1 MVTRDPP
8 ASGSLLMTGGST
20 GFDRIP
26 AAGEAIRGRY
36 SLKPKLNLNADDSYA
51 LAAA

>member
-20 GFDRIP
+20 GFDRDLEV
-26 AAGEAIRGRY
+26 GEAIRRRCVK
-36 SLKPKLNLNADDSYA
+36 SQT
-51 LAAA
+51 